1 MTAGRGERREEREG
15 GERGREEGDGVVTG
29 ARTRDRSLQSRQET
43 EWERTQR
50 SVNRGSFPYP
60 VVGRMIQWSGFNV
73 ARDYTK

>member
-43 EWERTQR
+43 ER
-50 SVNRGSFPYP
+50 SVNRVSFPYP